1 MRIAV
6 LVVVSMCLVMESSL
20 QAQCPP
26 KAICQSVQ
34 PCPPPHSVSCPN
46 TCQSLGTV
54 SYAPVYSA
62 PVHSALPVYS
72 ALPVS
77 SCGCNHLHGSHVTLQ
92 HMPLHAVQPSQTHYG
107 TVVVG
112 SESIVYSP
120 ALPTQNLASSNC
132 NCGTVIQSS
141 PQVVGQ
147 VPSQT
152 VVEATTVANSAGAT
166 SPFSLSGYVRPE
178 PQAPIAAPCLMQFL
192 RCCKYGGRSCAYD
205 YYLCSQATGEPM
217 KHRCCP
223 GEEPPLPPLPDE

>member
-62 PVHSALPVYS
+62 PVYS
-72 ALPVS
+72 APPVS